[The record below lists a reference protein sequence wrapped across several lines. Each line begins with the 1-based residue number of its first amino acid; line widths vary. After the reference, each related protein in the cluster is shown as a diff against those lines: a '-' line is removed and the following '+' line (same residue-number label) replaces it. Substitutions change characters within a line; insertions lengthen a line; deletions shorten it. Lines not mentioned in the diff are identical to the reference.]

1 MIQNKQPTLLKGAL
15 LVAGTSIGGGVLAL
29 PVLTASAGFLPS
41 VVLYVACWLLMAGT
55 GLLFLEVSQWMRGEA
70 NILSMASYTLG
81 SPGRWVAWVVYLF
94 LFYCLT
100 IAYMVGCGGI
110 VGQLLPQDLPEWAGV
125 GIFVACFTPLIWM
138 TTCLA
143 ARLNLLLVIGLVTSY
158 LAFVWQGWDRVE
170 GARLLAADWGQW
182 SAVLPIAFTSFAY
195 QGIIP
200 TLARYLD
207 HREKT
212 LRLSILWG
220 TCIPLVIYIIWEA
233 LILGIIPLEGQEGLL
248 AAGERGENAA
258 YALRFFLSGSWLY
271 WFGQS
276 FAFFALITSFLGV
289 SLGLRDFLSDGLQ
302 IENRGFARKSALVIL
317 TLFFP
322 LLFALFHPHSF
333 LTALEYAGG
342 IGCALLLGLLPIAMC
357 WSGRYQKG
365 FLFNQQLPG
374 GRWMLSGLALFV
386 FIELGYEC
394 VHLFN

>member
-1 MIQNKQPTLLKGAL
+1 MIRNKRPTLLKGAL

-29 PVLTASAGFLPS
+29 PVLTAAAGFLPS
-41 VVLYVACWLLMAGT
+41 IVLYIACWLLMAAT

-81 SPGRWVAWVVYLF
+81 PVGKSLAWVVYLF

-110 VGQLLPQDLPEWAGV
+110 VGQFLPAHWPDWAGI
-125 GIFVACFTPLIWM
+125 GLFVVFFSPFVWM

-143 ARLNLLLVIGLVTSY
+143 ARLNLLLVMGLVCSY
-158 LAFVWQGWDRVE
+158 LAFVWQGWQKVE
-170 GARLLAADWGQW
+170 GVRLLAADWSQW

-200 TLARYLD
+200 TLARYFE
-207 HREKT
+207 HEEKK
-212 LRLSILWG
+212 LRLSILLG
-220 TCIPLVIYIIWEA
+220 TLIPLVVYVIWEA
-233 LILGIIPLEGQEGLL
+233 LILGIIPLHGSEGLL
-248 AAGERGENAA
+248 AAAGRGENAA

-271 WFGQS
+271 LFGQA

-289 SLGLRDFLSDGLQ
+289 SLGLRDFLADGLQ
-302 IENRGFARKSALVIL
+302 IANQGVWRKGVLVML
-317 TLFFP
+317 TLVLP
-322 LLFALFHPHSF
+322 LLFALLHPHSF

-357 WSGRYQKG
+357 WSGRYKKG
-365 FLFNQQLPG
+365 FLQNQQLPG
-374 GRWMLSGLALFV
+374 GRWLLTGLALFV
-386 FIELGYEC
+386 LIELTYESIR
-394 VHLFN
+394 LFA